1 MERYEFKFI
10 VTDTQLSEEQQQ
22 RVGQAIAEAGALAVA
37 AMTPPDAVTV
47 RYGFNQFWRGI
58 PPIELYQA
66 PEEVAAEKA
75 TGQSVRR

>member
-66 PEEVAAEKA
+66 LEEVAAEKA